1 LAEEG
6 DYLSG
11 TCGDK
16 DFAQRVEAESE
27 QRARAATMVF
37 DRNGMQARHGD
48 AGFDG
53 ERHGEGEQREQGAE
67 FVLSVVDFPAVADR
81 DDDDRGIILNEDRA
95 PIADPKTATT
105 AAEMHS
111 FDETHIHSHGRA
123 VLQPF
128 KASLGFREPALEHCL
143 LGDSSLRAERML
155 PNTDIRPQ
163 PQRLSSCMN

>member
-1 LAEEG
+1 MLQLPLLASQDLLSETIVLDSLSKGQSTQGVDGEFWRQELAEEG

-11 TCGDK
+11 TCCDK

-67 FVLSVVDFPAVADR
+67 FVGVGHAT
-81 DDDDRGIILNEDRA
+81 GISFH
-95 PIADPKTATT
+95 
-105 AAEMHS
+105 AA
-111 FDETHIHSHGRA
+111 
-123 VLQPF
+123 
-128 KASLGFREPALEHCL
+128 
-143 LGDSSLRAERML
+143 
-155 PNTDIRPQ
+155 
-163 PQRLSSCMN
+163 